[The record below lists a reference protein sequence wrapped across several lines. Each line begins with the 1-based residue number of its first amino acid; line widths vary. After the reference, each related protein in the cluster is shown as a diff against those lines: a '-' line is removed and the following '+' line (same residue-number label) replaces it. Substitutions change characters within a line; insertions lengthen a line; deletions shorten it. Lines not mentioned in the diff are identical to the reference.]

1 MRKFLTILLFLFA
14 GFASLAGAEAAQSAL
29 LSQNA
34 LLPVFNETRE
44 SNAAAAA
51 QNLPVAITRNNAP
64 GVKDL
69 SLSEMINRLDA
80 VLYWDSFFQSGI
92 FSRNGHNIAFNSGER
107 GERGFVLFDDRE
119 LFDLPLPY
127 NADGNLYFPEEF
139 STQVWRNLEKL
150 LQDDATRFRIAAII
164 VDPGHGGKDSGA
176 SGEHVINGKKVTINE
191 KDITLSVSKELYE
204 KLRAAY
210 PDKRVLITRSGDT
223 FPSLE
228 DRVSKANSVPLK
240 NNEAIIY
247 VSVHANA
254 SFNKSARGYEV
265 WYLDPGHKRDL
276 IDKAASDDP
285 PEIRLIKNEML
296 QEEYNKESEMMAR
309 MIADHFKG
317 SFGDRLPFR
326 GLKAEEWY
334 VVRKARMPSILVEL
348 GFVTNAEDAAMMIN
362 ANDLKKFSDSIYNG
376 IVDFVASFE
385 ASGGF
390 IAYQ

>member
-1 MRKFLTILLFLFA
+1 MRKILVTLLLVCAAFTP
-14 GFASLAGAEAAQSAL
+14 LAGGEAAQTAATL
-29 LSQNA
+29 QNA
-34 LLPVFNETRE
+34 PQPVFKAPPSGNVALAGQTG
-44 SNAAAAA
+44 AAAA
-51 QNLPVAITRNNAP
+51 PRNGAP
-64 GVKDL
+64 GLKDL
-69 SLSEMINRLDA
+69 SLSEIITRLDA

-92 FSRNGHNIAFNSGER
+92 FSNNGHNISFKLGER
-107 GERGFVLFDDRE
+107 GERGPVLFDDRE
-119 LFDLPLPY
+119 LLELPLPY
-127 NADGNLYFPEEF
+127 NTDGNLYFPEEF
-139 STQVWRNLEKL
+139 SALVRRNLERA

-176 SGEHVINGKKVTINE
+176 SGEHIINGKKITVRE
-191 KDITLSVSKELYE
+191 KDVTLAVSKTLYE
-204 KLRAAY
+204 KLRAAW

-223 FPSLE
+223 YPSLE
-228 DRVSKANSVPLK
+228 ERVAKANSVPLK

-247 VSVHANA
+247 VSIHANA
-254 SFNKSARGYEV
+254 SFNKNARGYEV

-276 IDKAASDDP
+276 LDKAAGDDP

-309 MIADHFKG
+309 MIANRFKEA
-317 SFGDRLPFR
+317 FGDRLPFR

-348 GFVTNAEDAAMMIN
+348 GFVSNEEDAAMMTG
-362 ANDLKKFSDSIYNG
+362 AEDLNKFSDSIYKG
-376 IVDFVASFE
+376 IMDFVASFE